1 MLLSR
6 HYGSGFVKARTR
18 VFVSGTPESPIP
30 ETGNLSTRHLLKSD
44 GPQLLRGFH
53 PGKSRSLVTRTPDLA
68 IPDFPEMGDLT
79 TRGLRQSD
87 GSDLSRGFHHG
98 KSRTLVN
105 RNPDSAIPDF
115 PKWEISRHVAS
126 VNRTAQ
132 IHPGVFTMENPELL
146 STGIPIPRFPIS
158 RNGRSHD
165 TWPPSIGRL
174 RSIPGFFTPNT
185 LES

>member
-6 HYGSGFVKARTR
+6 HYGSGFVKARAR

-30 ETGNLSTRHLLKSD
+30 DFLETGNLSTRHLLKSD

-53 PGKSRSLVTRTPDLA
+53 PGKSRSLVARTPDL
-68 IPDFPEMGDLT
+68 
-79 TRGLRQSD
+79 
-87 GSDLSRGFHHG
+87 
-98 KSRTLVN
+98 
-105 RNPDSAIPDF
+105 AIPDF
-115 PKWEISRHVAS
+115 PKWEISRRVAS

-132 IHPGVFTMENPELL
+132 IYPGVFTMENPELL

-158 RNGRSHD
+158 RNGRSYD

-174 RSIPGFFTPNT
+174 RSIPGFFTPKVT